1 MAGRGRLIH
10 PVYAQLFPLDTTA
23 TAGNDNS
30 GETRSG
36 YNPYFRE
43 PVKFA
48 DGTNSRSE
56 SSPLLLECQVVGQ
69 RGPFS
74 QRQSQAGGHSDSTS
88 IELVFHYRAIEALGL
103 VDADGK
109 PGIHHEARL
118 GALFRKDQT
127 TLIRTYTEPLY
138 AAEEEDRGIG
148 FAGQRNLLLVMFRTR
163 DKSTVTGVS

>member
-1 MAGRGRLIH
+1 MAGRGRLIFIVH
-10 PVYAQLFPLDTTA
+10 AQMFPLDTTA
-23 TAGNDNS
+23 TSANDNG

-48 DGTNSRSE
+48 DGTNSRVE
-56 SSPLLLECQVVGQ
+56 SSPILLPCQVIGQ
-69 RGPFS
+69 RGPYS

-88 IELVFHYRAIEALGL
+88 IELGFHFRDIEALGL

-118 GALFRKDQT
+118 GALFRRDKI
-127 TLIRTYTEPLY
+127 TLIRTYTEPLF